1 MLAAMA
7 TGTKHLRSTHNF
19 SVFTHQRVLCFA
31 LHSLLHFAF
40 SFLWAA
46 LVFELKRTW
55 FTEKNSFECSHDD
68 RWSVRE
74 QWIGNDCYYYYSDY
88 VCGLK
93 PLKSILFRRIADCDL
108 KERNTQRKPLHAH
121 AQRFATLYFV
131 CYSWRWHLILFHSQ
145 RASLE
150 DKWKSNNKSKKNAR

>member
-1 MLAAMA
+1 MSRPKCRPMLAAMA

-108 KERNTQRKPLHAH
+108 EERNYSKETTARARTKICN
-121 AQRFATLYFV
+121 TLLCVLFLAMTFNTL
-131 CYSWRWHLILFHSQ
+131 SQSTGFTWR
-145 RASLE
+145 
-150 DKWKSNNKSKKNAR
+150 